1 MRDGIVPRE
10 AGCGFPT
17 EKGMND
23 APYNSALADN
33 DFKIVRDVD
42 LEWVASDAGLPPG
55 VRTKRFMFDAA
66 MKRRTSK
73 VLFPPGYIEPRHTH
87 LGWHNVLV
95 LEGRMCVAGTELRS
109 GDFVFGWDLPHGP
122 FEYPD
127 GCQVFAVSMGESM
140 HHEWEWEP
148 FLSYRRQW
156 QPETAR
162 GREAC
167 VEFDRWRTEMA
178 KQRGLPGPDLD

>member
-1 MRDGIVPRE
+1 
-10 AGCGFPT
+10 
-17 EKGMND
+17 MND

-33 DFKIVRDVD
+33 DFKIVHDAEIDWTV
-42 LEWVASDAGLPPG
+42 SDAGLPPD
-55 VRTKRFMFDAA
+55 VQTKRFMLDTA

-87 LGWHNVLV
+87 RGWHNVLV
-95 LEGRMCVAGTELRS
+95 LEGRMCVAGKELRS

-127 GCQVFAVSMGESM
+127 GCKVFAVSMGESM

-148 FLSYRRQW
+148 FLSYQRQW
-156 QPETAR
+156 QPETEQ
-162 GREAC
+162 GRAGC
-167 VEFDRWRTEMA
+167 IEFDRWRTEMA
-178 KQRGLPGPDLD
+178 RERGLTGPKAGVGV